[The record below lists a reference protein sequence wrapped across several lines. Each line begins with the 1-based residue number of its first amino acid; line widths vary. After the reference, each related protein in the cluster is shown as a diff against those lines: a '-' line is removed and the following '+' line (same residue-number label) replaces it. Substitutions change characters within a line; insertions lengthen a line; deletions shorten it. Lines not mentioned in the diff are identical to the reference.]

1 VADTGKITLQL
12 KDWGEVDV
20 EAATARG
27 ELVAPAEVILDC
39 PEEMCHEDVLRLLE
53 RAVAFLR
60 SCWARAAV
68 EKCDSG
74 VRAEAVVPDI
84 SLPLD
89 REGYLFLIHQLHGA
103 LLMQGI
109 YSDDKEPPG
118 AARVRAARVD
128 ARDCRGAGGGGCG
141 LAFAGKFKS
150 GNAP

>member
-60 SCWARAAV
+60 SCWGRAAV

-84 SLPLD
+84 SVPLD

-103 LLMQGI
+103 LLMQGTHT
-109 YSDDKEPPG
+109 DDKKLRGEVLSALRELTRAIAG
-118 AARVRAARVD
+118 ALGEEAVD
-128 ARDCRGAGGGGCG
+128 WRS
-141 LAFAGKFKS
+141 LAK
-150 GNAP
+150 